1 MGKITNEMVHC
12 SYETAKK
19 VESGLLSRMDGRIK
33 IANESGMDV
42 GSAGDYITA
51 FLAMRNG
58 ECYKR
63 TINLYATEYYL
74 EQIGLDFGRDAQR
87 KAAKAVVEHVQ
98 YYKTIHA
105 YLAKTDKL
113 AHQYM

>member
-74 EQIGLDFGRDAQR
+74 S
-87 KAAKAVVEHVQ
+87 
-98 YYKTIHA
+98 
-105 YLAKTDKL
+105 
-113 AHQYM
+113 

>member
-87 KAAKAVVEHVQ
+87 KAAKAVAEHVQ
-98 YYKTIHA
+98 YYKTIHVFSV
-105 YLAKTDKL
+105 K
-113 AHQYM
+113 